1 MPASANE
8 GTAMP
13 DITRRNFI
21 KTAAGLA
28 AVGTFGAGFP
38 SIGRSAAKG
47 RVVIVGAG
55 YGGAIAARY
64 LRMEDPSLDVVLVE
78 QDPKYISC
86 PLSNEV
92 LSGERTM
99 ESLTFGFHGLASHGV
114 KVVHDKVTEIDPK
127 ARKVRTHGGKTL
139 PYDRLV
145 LSPGV
150 AFKWGTIEGYDQAAS
165 QIMPHAWEAG
175 PQTLLLRKQ
184 IEAMKDG
191 GTAII
196 VAPPNPY
203 RCPPGPYER
212 ACQMA
217 YYFKHHKPKSK
228 VLILDA
234 KDAFAKQPLF
244 QQGWEQEYPGMISWV
259 SGANDGKVLRVDPK
273 AMKVFTEFGE
283 HTGDV
288 VNVIPPQQAAEIA
301 TAAGLADS
309 TGWCPVDP
317 KTFESTLHKD
327 IHVVG
332 DSCIAG
338 AMPKSG
344 YSANSQAKVCASA
357 IVALLK
363 GKPVGEPSYIN
374 TCYSLVAPDYG
385 ISVAAVYTLA
395 DGKIASVKDSGG
407 ISPKEATAWDRH
419 AEAVYARSWYKN
431 ITSEMFG

>member
-1 MPASANE
+1 MTNIS
-8 GTAMP
+8 
-13 DITRRNFI
+13 RRSFI

-28 AVGTFGAGFP
+28 AVGTFGVGFS

-64 LRMEDPSLDVVLVE
+64 LLMEDPALDVVLVE
-78 QDPKYISC
+78 QDAKYVSC
-86 PLSNEV
+86 PLSDEV

-114 KVVHDKVTEIDPK
+114 KVMHDKVTGIDPQ
-127 ARKVRTHGGKTL
+127 ARKVRTRGGNTL

-145 LSPGV
+145 LSPGI
-150 AFKWGTIEGYDQAAS
+150 AFKWSAIEGYDEAAS
-165 QIMPHAWEAG
+165 EIMPHAWEAG
-175 PQTLLLRKQ
+175 PQTVLLRKQ

-191 GTAII
+191 GTVII
-196 VAPPNPY
+196 AAPPNPY

-212 ACQMA
+212 ACQIA
-217 YYFKHHKPKSK
+217 HYLKQHKPKSK
-228 VLILDA
+228 VIILDA

-244 QQGWEQEYPGMISWV
+244 QQGWEQEYPGMIEWV

-273 AMKVFTEFGE
+273 AMKVFTEFDD

-288 VNVIPPQQAAEIA
+288 VNIIPPQQAAEIA
-301 TAAGLADS
+301 TAAGLADAS
-309 TGWCPVDP
+309 GWCPVDP
-317 KTFESTLHKD
+317 MTFESTLQKN

-338 AMPKSG
+338 AMPKSA

-357 IVALLK
+357 IMALLK

-385 ISVAAVYTLA
+385 ISVAAVYTIA
-395 DGKIASVKDSGG
+395 DGKITSVENSGG
-407 ISPKEATAWDRH
+407 ISPKEGTAWDRH
-419 AEAVYARSWYKN
+419 VEAVYARSWYKN
-431 ITSEMFG
+431 ITTEMFD